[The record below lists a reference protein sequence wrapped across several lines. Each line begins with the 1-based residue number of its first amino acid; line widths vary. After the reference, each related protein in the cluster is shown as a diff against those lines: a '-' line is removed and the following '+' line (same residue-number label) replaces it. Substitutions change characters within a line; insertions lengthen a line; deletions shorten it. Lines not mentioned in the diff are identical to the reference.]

1 MSNAFIT
8 RAPASAGISWTLPTN
23 AGPDARPLEFLRELA
38 PTARTAV
45 EHAFHAR
52 AGLLLGVGFGLDTGD
67 TRRLRGVLE
76 LVIGEVERVH
86 GGKFCRRENRFSIQY
101 FDVGNAVWID
111 PV

>member
-1 MSNAFIT
+1 MPDRMRARSNFSASSRQR
-8 RAPASAGISWTLPTN
+8 RA
-23 AGPDARPLEFLRELA
+23 
-38 PTARTAV
+38 
-45 EHAFHAR
+45 
-52 AGLLLGVGFGLDTGD
+52 LLSNMLFTLGVGFGLDTGD